1 MEMDVL
7 KHANSVRKCIGYVAQ
22 SSMLDINATG
32 RETLILQGQLY
43 RVPSH
48 SLRRRIDEMIELF
61 QLGGEVDRLVRTYSG
76 GMKRRLE
83 LALCLI
89 HQPSVV
95 IVDEPTAGLDPES
108 RAVLWSRIKDLSEK
122 DGIAVLLTTHNMQEA
137 DVLGERIA
145 ILDKGQIVTCGTP
158 SELKDSLRGDIVAV
172 ECGDHCS
179 LKAQNALQHV
189 DEITKVILDGDTI
202 YAHVNDGARCIPLIL
217 RLLDNSGIS
226 VNRASTMRPSLED
239 VYLSATGRKY
249 IVGAARRV
257 PLR

>member
-1 MEMDVL
+1 M
-7 KHANSVRKCIGYVAQ
+7 
-22 SSMLDINATG
+22 
-32 RETLILQGQLY
+32 
-43 RVPSH
+43 
-48 SLRRRIDEMIELF
+48 
-61 QLGGEVDRLVRTYSG
+61 
-76 GMKRRLE
+76 
-83 LALCLI
+83 
-89 HQPSVV
+89 
-95 IVDEPTAGLDPES
+95 
-108 RAVLWSRIKDLSEK
+108 
-122 DGIAVLLTTHNMQEA
+122 
-137 DVLGERIA
+137 
-145 ILDKGQIVTCGTP
+145 
-158 SELKDSLRGDIVAV
+158 AV